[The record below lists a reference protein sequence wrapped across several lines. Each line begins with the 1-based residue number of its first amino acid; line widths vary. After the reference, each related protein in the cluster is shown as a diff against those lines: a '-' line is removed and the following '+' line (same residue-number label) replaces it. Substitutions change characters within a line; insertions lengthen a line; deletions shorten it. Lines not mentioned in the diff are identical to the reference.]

1 MSAPTYADLLSEAMA
16 RAGLSQMRLAAR
28 AGINHG
34 YVSRILSG
42 DRMPS
47 LGMVK
52 QLADGLNL
60 PPGDPIR
67 SAMLTSAGFADE
79 RGPRPMGHPLAYD
92 LDDLLRSAD
101 EATRLWLEESASL
114 MLAGARARVGR
125 SRVIVMKAP
134 ERDEETA

>member
-1 MSAPTYADLLSEAMA
+1 MSEPTFACLLADAMV
-16 RAGLSQMRLAAR
+16 RAELSQSALAR
-28 AGINHG
+28 RVGCDHSQI
-34 YVSRILSG
+34 SRYMSG
-42 DRMPS
+42 ERRPTR
-47 LGMVK
+47 GMVK
-52 QLADGLNL
+52 QLADGLGL
-60 PPGDPIR
+60 GPGDPIR
-67 SAMLTSAGFADE
+67 SALLTTAGHADE